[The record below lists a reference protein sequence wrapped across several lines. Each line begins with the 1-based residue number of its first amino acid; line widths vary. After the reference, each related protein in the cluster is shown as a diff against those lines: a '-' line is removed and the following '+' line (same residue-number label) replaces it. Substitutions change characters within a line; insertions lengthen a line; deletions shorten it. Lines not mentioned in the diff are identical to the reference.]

1 MGNLLEF
8 TINAEGKK
16 ILNFDESNQ
25 YDDTKNGNRISDYE
39 ILQVL
44 SQDNDINFVAKVRS
58 LNNNKIYSI
67 KKNKFT

>member
-44 SQDNDINFVAKVRS
+44 R
-58 LNNNKIYSI
+58 KIM
-67 KKNKFT
+67 T